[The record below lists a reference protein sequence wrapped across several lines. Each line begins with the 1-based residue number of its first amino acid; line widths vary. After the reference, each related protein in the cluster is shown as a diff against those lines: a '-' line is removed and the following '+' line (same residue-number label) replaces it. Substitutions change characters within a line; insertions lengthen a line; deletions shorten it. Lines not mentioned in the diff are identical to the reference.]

1 MTALASLLYVRTIQD
16 RVIGDRLLAKVTR
29 EVNQD
34 LANRLYRSAG
44 VEQVKDAL
52 TQYLVDEM
60 KSEAGELP
68 DGWEASV
75 DQPVSFLWDEY
86 KKTTPDPIAGFIQM
100 VDSFTEYCHF
110 STIRGELIAEYV
122 GPVDGDSY
130 QSSYERIHGLTA
142 LAA

>member
-1 MTALASLLYVRTIQD
+1 MTALASLLYIRTIQD
-16 RVIGDRLLAKVTR
+16 RVIGDHLLAKITR

-52 TQYLVDEM
+52 TQYLVDEI
-60 KSEAGELP
+60 KSEVGELP
-68 DGWEASV
+68 DGWESSV

-86 KKTTPDPIAGFIQM
+86 KKTTHDPIAGFIQM
-100 VDSFTEYCHF
+100 VDNFTEYCHF

-130 QSSYERIHGLTA
+130 QSSYERSHELVV